1 MELEHKE
8 LTEKIIGAAIQVHK
22 QLGPGF
28 IESIYEKA
36 LMVEFHKRA
45 IQVKAQQEVIVKY
58 DNVEVGRHR
67 LDLFVEGA
75 IVIELKAIKD
85 IEDIH
90 FAIVKSYLKSVDK
103 KHGLLLNFAKVKLEI
118 KRVIY
123 DEYRNDHKDAKNAE
137 ERRQNNLIQIDGKVV
152 FLRTLIIFR

>member
-1 MELEHKE
+1 MYIGKDKNMELEHKE

-36 LMVEFHKRA
+36 LIIEFRKRG
-45 IQVKAQQEVIVKY
+45 IEVKEQQEVIVKY
-58 DNVEVGRHR
+58 DDIEVGRHR
-67 LDLFVEGA
+67 LDLFVEEA

-123 DEYRNDHKDAKNAE
+123 DEQFKK
-137 ERRQNNLIQIDGKVV
+137 
-152 FLRTLIIFR
+152 

>member
-1 MELEHKE
+1 MENINMELEHKE
-8 LTEKIIGAAIQVHK
+8 LTEKIIGAAIQVHQ

-36 LMVEFHKRA
+36 LMIELDKRGL
-45 IQVKAQQEVIVKY
+45 QVKEQQEVVIKY
-58 DNVEVGRHR
+58 DDIEVGRHR
-67 LDLFVEGA
+67 LDLFVENF

-85 IEDIH
+85 LEDIH
-90 FAIVKSYLKSVDK
+90 FAIVRSYLESVDK

-123 DEYRNDHKDAKNAE
+123 DEQQKK
-137 ERRQNNLIQIDGKVV
+137 
-152 FLRTLIIFR
+152 

>member
-1 MELEHKE
+1 MENINMELEHKE
-8 LTEKIIGAAIQVHK
+8 LTEKIIGAAIQVHQ

-36 LMVEFHKRA
+36 LMIELDKRGL
-45 IQVKAQQEVIVKY
+45 QVKEQQEVVIKY
-58 DNVEVGRHR
+58 DDIEVGRHR
-67 LDLFVEGA
+67 LDLFVENF

-85 IEDIH
+85 LEDIH
-90 FAIVKSYLKSVDK
+90 FAIVRSYLKSVDK

-123 DEYRNDHKDAKNAE
+123 DEQQRNNYKEARNTGEK
-137 ERRQNNLIQIDGKVV
+137 
-152 FLRTLIIFR
+152 